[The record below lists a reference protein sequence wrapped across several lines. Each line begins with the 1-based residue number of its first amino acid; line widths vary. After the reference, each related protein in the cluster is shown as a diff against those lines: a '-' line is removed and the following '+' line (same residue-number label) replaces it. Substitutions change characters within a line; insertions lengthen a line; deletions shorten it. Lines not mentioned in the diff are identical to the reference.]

1 MVKATPKRSGRN
13 GRTRGGQKGSA
24 PLALPQQ
31 QNQQANTSARM
42 RGSDRFLH
50 IEDVSKL
57 KGTSIAAETPF
68 LPTSLP
74 RLEKICE
81 AFQRVTYHKLTFR
94 ISPQV
99 PTTTSGGYV
108 AAFIGDVSDKIT
120 NTPHGLAKVTSQ
132 RGSKTCKW
140 WETTTVSY
148 TPTKDLFY
156 TSVSLQDMRLSSP
169 GKFVLAVDGAATQI
183 GGCTVYVDWDVTL
196 SGPSLEEDEPDGAPP
211 TLLRPLS
218 FKAGSAGIFV
228 YIKESKSFDADIRKA
243 LPDAKIDT
251 IYKLSTFR
259 FMDKNESNTAT
270 GIRGFIHIEV
280 QSNWQAY
287 PYDMTGRLSYN
298 SYGDNQIA
306 EAGEL
311 LDAVELKLPHFLK
324 GSSFLCH
331 IKPWTRL
338 LALSRDRPLKSE
350 PYWKDCQSNPVSRR
364 SSWERL
370 ETLSKDALFEQD
382 I

>member
-1 MVKATPKRSGRN
+1 M
-13 GRTRGGQKGSA
+13 
-24 PLALPQQ
+24 
-31 QNQQANTSARM
+31 
-42 RGSDRFLH
+42 
-50 IEDVSKL
+50 SKL
-57 KGTSIAAETPF
+57 RGTSIAAEVPF

-74 RLEKICE
+74 RLERVCE

-99 PTTTSGGYV
+99 STNTSGGYI
-108 AAFIGDVSDKIT
+108 AAFIGDVSDKIQ
-120 NTPHGLAKVTSQ
+120 NHAHGLSKLTSQ
-132 RGSKTCKW
+132 QGSKTCKW
-140 WETTTVSY
+140 WESTTVSY
-148 TPTKDLFY
+148 SPTKDLFY

-169 GKFVLAVDGAATQI
+169 GKFVLAVDGAASQE

-196 SGPSLEEDEPDGAPP
+196 SGPSLEEDEPEGRPP
-211 TLLRPLS
+211 TLLRPLV
-218 FKAGSAGIFV
+218 FKAGSAGIYV
-228 YIKESKSFDADIRKA
+228 YKTDKTTSNDIRKA
-243 LPDAKIDT
+243 LPDAKPDT
-251 IYKLSTFR
+251 FYKFSSFR
-259 FMDKNESNTAT
+259 YMDRNVSNVAS
-270 GIRGFIHIEV
+270 GIRGFITMQV
-280 QSNWQAY
+280 QSNFTAY
-287 PYDMTGRLSYN
+287 PYDFEGRIDAL
-298 SYGDNQIA
+298 SYGDNMIA
-306 EAGEL
+306 EEGEQ
-311 LDAVELKLPHFLK
+311 LDVEEVKTPHFLK